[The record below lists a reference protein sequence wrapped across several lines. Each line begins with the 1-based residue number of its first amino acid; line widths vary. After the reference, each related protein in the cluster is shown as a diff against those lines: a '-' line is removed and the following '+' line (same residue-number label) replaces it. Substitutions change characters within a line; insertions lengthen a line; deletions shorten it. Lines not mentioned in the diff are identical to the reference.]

1 MNQSYQKVPD
11 IITGKDLDYLSD
23 MFEWNYNAYKK
34 YREYEKNAN
43 MLELKSLFS
52 EASELFHSNLVQV
65 LNILQGGSNE

>member
-23 MFEWNYNAYKK
+23 MQEWNYDAYKK
-34 YREYEKNAN
+34 YSKYEKDAT
-43 MLELKSLFS
+43 MPELKSLFN
-52 EASELFHSNLVQV
+52 EASELFHGNLVQV